1 MVQKEAETKK
11 AEVKKGEVGR
21 PAGGGEKSKG
31 AEEVGTQKVQK
42 GVGSSQKGKVLQ
54 RRLGGK
60 NGKQNGM
67 LTSSPPHSSFF
78 SVFLILS
85 SPPSSS
91 FPHYTTSPPHPHAV
105 HLYFYF
111 LLSPVFSLAPLYVY
125 SSFVLLSPLLQH
137 FLIKQ

>member
-42 GVGSSQKGKVLQ
+42 GVGSSQKGKVPQ

-67 LTSSPPHSSFF
+67 LTSSLPIPHFSLSFLF
-78 SVFLILS
+78 SLLLPLLPSLTIPHLHLILMLSISISTSCFPQS
-85 SPPSSS
+85 SP
-91 FPHYTTSPPHPHAV
+91 
-105 HLYFYF
+105 
-111 LLSPVFSLAPLYVY
+111 
-125 SSFVLLSPLLQH
+125 
-137 FLIKQ
+137 